1 MAQRSR
7 LSEGGKEG
15 LRLRRPVLEEAEEV
29 PVRLGFLR
37 ARDAAPRSLATA
49 VARILREV
57 RRRGDG
63 ALVEAVRAYDWPCP
77 GPQGLVVSP
86 QEVEEAWR
94 AFPPSRKAALRKACA
109 GIAAFHE
116 GQRPPRCRTLRKGG
130 LAAGMETFP
139 LEAVG
144 LYVPGGRAA
153 YPSTLLMLGVPAR
166 LAGVGRIVVATPAGS
181 DGKVNPAVLAAAR
194 LLGIQEIWKVGGAAA
209 VAALAFGTETLKP
222 VDKIFGP
229 GNAYV
234 TEAKRQVFGEVGV
247 EALAGPTELVV
258 ISDGSAPPSFVAADL
273 LAQAEHDP
281 MACAVLL
288 TCSEAERRAVEG
300 ELRRLL
306 ARSPRRAVQEESL
319 RRRGA
324 LVLCRD
330 LAVAAAAARFLA
342 PEHLA
347 VFTRN
352 PRRWARE
359 VPTAAAVFLG
369 PYSPEAA
376 GDYGAGPNH
385 SLPTSGTARFS
396 SPVTVWDFVR
406 HRSFLHLD
414 RRALKERGR
423 WMETLARL
431 EGLPGHGLSLE
442 ARRSSP

>member
-1 MAQRSR
+1 MAERS
-7 LSEGGKEG
+7 SNYEGRGEG
-15 LRLRRPVLEEAEEV
+15 LRLRRPVLGSAGEV
-29 PVRLGFLR
+29 PEKLGFLR
-37 ARDAAPRSLATA
+37 AWARASRALSAQ

-63 ALVEAVRAYDWPCP
+63 ALLEAVRAYDWPCP
-77 GPQGLVVSP
+77 GPEGLRVSP
-86 QEVEEAWR
+86 QEVEAAWR
-94 AFPPSRKAALRKACA
+94 SLPASRRSALRKASE

-116 GQRPPRCRTLRKGG
+116 RQRPPRCRSLRRGG
-130 LAAGMETFP
+130 LVAGVETFP

-153 YPSTLLMLGVPAR
+153 YPSTLLMLGIPAR
-166 LAGVGRIVVATPAGS
+166 LAGVERIVVATPARG
-181 DGKVNPAVLAAAR
+181 DGTVNEGVLAAAR
-194 LLGIQEIWKVGGAAA
+194 LLGVQEIWKVGGAAA

-222 VDKIFGP
+222 VDKVFGP

-258 ISDGSAPPSFVAADL
+258 ISDGSAPPAYVAADL

-281 MACAVLL
+281 RASAVLL
-288 TCSEAERRAVEG
+288 TSSEGERRAVEG

-319 RRRGA
+319 GRAGA

-396 SPVTVWDFVR
+396 SPVSVWDFVR
-406 HRSFLHLD
+406 HRSFLQL
-414 RRALKERGR
+414 ERGALLERSR
-423 WMETLARL
+423 WMENLARL
-431 EGLPGHGLSLE
+431 EGLFGHALSLE
-442 ARRSSP
+442 ARRRSP